1 MKRKIFF
8 ALALAT
14 AALLALLRI
23 PTPVRSAD
31 STSTALTGAVSSQE
45 EGLMEGVLV
54 SAKKAGSTVTV
65 TVVSDAQGRYSF
77 LRTRLEPG
85 RYAVRMR
92 AIGYEMDDAG
102 PVEVTGEKTAQL
114 DLKLHKTH
122 DLSAQLSNGEWI
134 ASMPGSHEQKNM
146 FMSCVSC
153 HTLERVVRSRYN
165 ASEWPLILQRM
176 AGYAPGS
183 TPLRP
188 QRRIGPRDGEAPTP
202 ERLKSQAEYL
212 STINLSS
219 VTKWQYTL
227 KTLPRPKGRATRVI
241 ITEYDLPRFDAQPHD
256 VIVDSDGKLWYSDFG
271 QQYLGKLDPK
281 TAKVAEYPYPEL
293 KPGFPTGALDLE
305 FDHQG
310 NLWLGMMLQGGIA
323 KFDKKTEKFQLFTL
337 PKEINNDA
345 AQIAMVMPRYHQ
357 TDGKVWTNNVGR
369 RSLQRL
375 DVQSGQIELINPFQ
389 NIPKDLPDG
398 ALPHSVYGI
407 AADSQNNNYFMD
419 FSNRNIGRV
428 DAKTGEI
435 TFYSTPTPRSAP
447 RRGHMDSQDRLWF
460 AEYLGNNIA
469 MFDTRTRKIQEWAM
483 PTPWTGPYDVT
494 WDKNGDLWTAGMTT
508 DRVIRLNTKTA
519 ESIEYL
525 LPRITNVRRVDV
537 DNSTNPPTFW
547 IGNNHGASIIKLEPM
562 Q

>member
-1 MKRKIFF
+1 
-8 ALALAT
+8 
-14 AALLALLRI
+14 
-23 PTPVRSAD
+23 
-31 STSTALTGAVSSQE
+31 
-45 EGLMEGVLV
+45 LMEGVLV

-77 LRTRLEPG
+77 PRARLEPG
-85 RYAVRMR
+85 RYALRMR
-92 AIGYEMDDAG
+92 AVGYEMDDMG
-102 PVEVTGEKTAQL
+102 PVEITGEKTAQL

-122 DLSAQLSNGEWI
+122 DLSSQLSNGEWI

-153 HTLERVVRSRYN
+153 HSLERVVKSRYSAN
-165 ASEWPLILQRM
+165 EWPLILKRM

-188 QRRIGPRDGEAPTP
+188 QRRVALGEAEVNPDT
-202 ERLKSQAEYL
+202 LKTRGEYL

-219 VTKWQYTL
+219 VTKWQYPL
-227 KTLPRPKGRATRVI
+227 KTLPRPKGKATRVI
-241 ITEYDLPRFDAQPHD
+241 ITEYDLPRFDAEPHD
-256 VIVDSDGKLWYSDFG
+256 VIVDSDGKVWYSDFG

-281 TAKVAEYPYPEL
+281 TAKVVEYSYPEL

-323 KFDKKTEKFQLFTL
+323 KFDKKTEKFQIFSL

-345 AQIAMVMPRYHQ
+345 AQIAMVMPRYHH

-398 ALPHSVYGI
+398 TLPHSVYGI

-460 AEYLGNNIA
+460 AEYLGNNVA

-562 Q
+562 E

>member
-1 MKRKIFF
+1 MKKKIFF

-14 AALLALLRI
+14 MALLALLRI
-23 PTPVRSAD
+23 PTQVRSAD
-31 STSTALTGAVSSQE
+31 STATALTGTVRSQE

-54 SAKKAGSTVTV
+54 SAKKAESTVTV

-77 LRTRLEPG
+77 LRARLEPG
-85 RYAVRMR
+85 HYALRMR
-92 AIGYEMDDAG
+92 AVGYEMDDIG
-102 PVEVTGEKTAQL
+102 PVEVTGEKAVKL

-153 HTLERVVRSRYN
+153 HSLERVVKSRYSAN
-165 ASEWPLILQRM
+165 EWPVILKRM

-188 QRRIGPRDGEAPTP
+188 QRRVALGEAEPNP
-202 ERLKSQAEYL
+202 DRLKTQAEYL

-219 VTKWQYTL
+219 VTKWQYAL
-227 KTLPRPKGRATRVI
+227 QTLPRPKGKATRVI
-241 ITEYDLPRFDAQPHD
+241 ITEYDLPRFDAEPHD

-271 QQYLGKLDPK
+271 QLYIGKLDPK
-281 TAKVAEYPYPEL
+281 TAKVVEYPYPEL

-305 FDHQG
+305 FDQQG

-323 KFDKKTEKFQLFTL
+323 KFDTKTEKFRIFTL

-357 TDGKVWTNNVGR
+357 VDGKVWTNNVGR

-389 NIPKDLPDG
+389 NMPKDLPDG
-398 ALPHSVYGI
+398 TLPHSVYGI
-407 AADSQNNNYFMD
+407 SADSQNNNYFMD
-419 FSNRNIGRV
+419 FSNRNIGRI
-428 DAKTGEI
+428 DAKSGEI

-460 AEYLGNNIA
+460 AEYLGNNVA
-469 MFDTRTRKIQEWAM
+469 MFDTRTKKIQEWAM

-519 ESIEYL
+519 EAIEYL
-525 LPRITNVRRVDV
+525 LPRNTNVRRVDV
-537 DNSTNPPTFW
+537 DNSTSPPTFW
-547 IGNNHGASIIKLEPM
+547 IGNNHGASIIKLEPIE
-562 Q
+562 

>member
-1 MKRKIFF
+1 MKKKTF
-8 ALALAT
+8 LAVGLAA
-14 AALLALLRI
+14 AALVLLLRI
-23 PTPVRSAD
+23 AAPVKGAD
-31 STSTALTGAVSSQE
+31 STSGALTGRVSSTD
-45 EGLMEGVLV
+45 EGFMEGVLV
-54 SAKKAGSTVTV
+54 SAKKAGSTVTM

-77 LRTRLEPG
+77 PKSRLEPG
-85 RYAVRMR
+85 RYAVRTR
-92 AIGYEMDDAG
+92 AVGYETDEAG
-102 PVEVTGEKTAQL
+102 PVEVASEKTAQL

-134 ASMPGSHEQKNM
+134 ASMPGTHDQKMM

-153 HTLERVVRSRYN
+153 HSLERIVKSRYN
-165 ASEWPLILQRM
+165 ANEWPLILQRM

-212 STINLSS
+212 STVNLSS
-219 VTKWQYTL
+219 VSKWKYDL
-227 KTLPRPKGRATRVI
+227 KTLPRPKGKATRVI

-256 VIVDSDGKLWYSDFG
+256 VIVDSDGMIWYSDFG
-271 QQYLGKLDPK
+271 QQYLGKLNPK
-281 TAKVAEYPYPEL
+281 TAKVVEYPYPEL

-305 FDHQG
+305 FDHQE

-323 KFDKKTEKFQLFTL
+323 KFDRKTENFKIFTL

-345 AQIAMVMPRYHQ
+345 AQIAMVMPRSGHL
-357 TDGKVWTNNVGR
+357 DGKVWTNNVGR
-369 RSLQRL
+369 RSIQRL
-375 DVQSGQIELINPFQ
+375 DVQSGEIELINPFK

-398 ALPHSVYGI
+398 TLPHSVYGI

-435 TFYSTPTPRSAP
+435 TFYSTPTARSAP

-460 AEYLGNNIA
+460 AEYLGNNVA
-469 MFDTRTRKIQEWAM
+469 MFDTRTKKIQEWAM
-483 PTPWTGPYDVT
+483 PTPWTAPYDVI
-494 WDKNGDLWTAGMTT
+494 WDKTGDLWTAGMTT
-508 DRVIRLNTKTA
+508 DRVVRLNTKTA

-525 LPRITNVRRVDV
+525 LPRSTNVRRVDV
-537 DNSTNPPTFW
+537 DNSTSPPTLW

-562 Q
+562 E

>member
-14 AALLALLRI
+14 AALFALLRI

-45 EGLMEGVLV
+45 EGVMEGVLV
-54 SAKKAGSTVTV
+54 SAKKAGSTMTV

-77 LRTRLEPG
+77 PRARLEPG
-85 RYAVRMR
+85 RYALRMR
-92 AIGYEMDDAG
+92 AVGYEMDDIG
-102 PVEVTGEKTAQL
+102 PVEITGEKSAQL

-134 ASMPGSHEQKNM
+134 ASMSGSHEQKNM

-153 HTLERVVRSRYN
+153 HSLERVVKSRYSAN
-165 ASEWPLILQRM
+165 EWPLILKRM

-188 QRRIGPRDGEAPTP
+188 QRRVALGEAEANPD
-202 ERLKSQAEYL
+202 RLKTQAEYL

-219 VTKWQYTL
+219 VTKWQYPL
-227 KTLPRPKGRATRVI
+227 KTLPRPKGKATRVI
-241 ITEYDLPRFDAQPHD
+241 ITEYDLPRFDAEPHD
-256 VIVDSDGKLWYSDFG
+256 VIVDSDGKVWYSDFG

-281 TAKVAEYPYPEL
+281 TAKVVEYSYPEL

-323 KFDKKTEKFQLFTL
+323 KFDKKTEKFQIFTL

-345 AQIAMVMPRYHQ
+345 AQIAMVMPRYYQ
-357 TDGKVWTNNVGR
+357 MDGKVWTNNVGR

-398 ALPHSVYGI
+398 TLPHSVYGI

-419 FSNRNIGRV
+419 FSNRNIGRI

-469 MFDTRTRKIQEWAM
+469 MFDTRTRKIQEWTM

-508 DRVIRLNTKTA
+508 DRVIRLNTQTA

-525 LPRITNVRRVDV
+525 LPRTTNVRRVDV

-562 Q
+562 E

>member
-1 MKRKIFF
+1 
-8 ALALAT
+8 
-14 AALLALLRI
+14 
-23 PTPVRSAD
+23 
-31 STSTALTGAVSSQE
+31 
-45 EGLMEGVLV
+45 MEGVLV

-77 LRTRLEPG
+77 PRARLEPG
-85 RYAVRMR
+85 RYALRMR
-92 AIGYEMDDAG
+92 AVGYEMDDMG
-102 PVEVTGEKTAQL
+102 PVEITGEKTAQL

-188 QRRIGPRDGEAPTP
+188 QRRVGPRDGEAPTP

-227 KTLPRPKGRATRVI
+227 KSLPRPKGKATRVI
-241 ITEYDLPRFDAQPHD
+241 ITEYDLPRFDAEPHD
-256 VIVDSDGKLWYSDFG
+256 VIVDSDGKVWYSDFG

-281 TAKVAEYPYPEL
+281 TAKVVEYSYPEL

-310 NLWLGMMLQGGIA
+310 NLCLGMMLQGGIA
-323 KFDKKTEKFQLFTL
+323 KFDKKTEKFQIFTL
-337 PKEINNDA
+337 PKELNNDA
-345 AQIAMVMPRYHQ
+345 AQIAMVMPRYHH

-398 ALPHSVYGI
+398 TLPHSVYGI

-435 TFYSTPTPRSAP
+435 TFYSTPTARSAP

-525 LPRITNVRRVDV
+525 LPRTTNVRRVDV

-562 Q
+562 E

>member
-14 AALLALLRI
+14 VAVLALLRV

-54 SAKKAGSTVTV
+54 SAKKADSTVTV

-77 LRTRLEPG
+77 PRTRLEPG

-92 AIGYEMDDAG
+92 AVGYEMDDMA
-102 PVEVTGEKTAQL
+102 PVEITSEKTAQL
-114 DLKLHKTH
+114 DVKLHKTH

-227 KTLPRPKGRATRVI
+227 KTLPRPKGKATRVI

-323 KFDKKTEKFQLFTL
+323 KFDKKTEKFQIFTL

-357 TDGKVWTNNVGR
+357 MDGKVWTNNVGR

-398 ALPHSVYGI
+398 TLPHSVYGI

-428 DAKTGEI
+428 DAQTGEI

-447 RRGHMDSQDRLWF
+447 RRGHMDPQDRLWF

-519 ESIEYL
+519 EPIEYL
-525 LPRITNVRRVDV
+525 LPRTTNVRRVDV

-547 IGNNHGASIIKLEPM
+547 IGNNHGASTIKLEPM
-562 Q
+562 E